1 MFGMSEGRTRFGRF
15 GGITTLVWQDQYTC
29 GKWAL
34 SGAWL
39 TGSLYTGTQGL
50 IFVVD
55 SSDRSRIGEA
65 AAELK
70 KIITDREMKEALLL
84 VFANKQDIPGG
95 ENWLQPGARREML
108 TACVK
113 Q

>member
-1 MFGMSEGRTRFGRF
+1 M
-15 GGITTLVWQDQYTC
+15 GIHN
-29 GKWAL
+29 
-34 SGAWL
+34 
-39 TGSLYTGTQGL
+39 TGTQGL

-55 SSDRSRIGEA
+55 SNDRSRIGEA

-95 ENWLQPGARREML
+95 EKWLHPRAMGG
-108 TACVK
+108 
-113 Q
+113 